1 LNTIGPHNYI
11 TTFMPLDTI
20 EKAQFKDYLSKQPSY
35 NELLDKNGNIH
46 NHWKEFFEAYKDLGN
61 KEFTNRNQYLQKLL
75 RENGVTYN
83 VYGDPSGQ
91 SRIWHLDPI
100 PFLISQNEWQRV
112 ESGLKQRAHL
122 LDLIFKDIYGE
133 NKLIKNGLLPAELIY
148 NHAGYLRECAGI
160 PFKNKHGLILYSADV
175 ARSPDGNI
183 WVLNDRTQAPSGSG
197 YSQEN
202 RTAMSQIFPEFFN
215 KVKIKRLS
223 SYFTTLR
230 NTLNSI
236 APPSTKHPRVVLLTP
251 GPRNETYFEHSYLSS
266 HLGISLVQGQDLM
279 VKDNFVWI
287 RTIEGLEK
295 VDVIIRRVDDIYC
308 DPLELKEDSQL
319 GIPGLLQVIRAGNVS
334 LANPL
339 GCSILENPGLLPFLQ
354 NISHYFTGEDLILP
368 TLASWWC
375 GQPRELKY
383 VLDNLSSLVIRRIYR
398 DTATSSSI
406 DASSLSSAGLKEL
419 KEQIKMK
426 PYLYIGQEKILFSS
440 VPSYVNGTIEPRNVM
455 FRSFLVSNNG
465 TYEAMPGGLTRISSD
480 VRSFIISN
488 QAGGLSKDTWIISDP
503 DKPEEPV
510 KEILTENRH
519 QHIDALPSRTAENLF
534 WVGRYADRILANARY
549 IRAVIQYI
557 NSKGGISTDQDKYT
571 EAILLKGL
579 THYTCTY
586 PGFTSEQTL
595 LAPWNELF
603 DLFLNEERIG
613 GLKYNVSMI
622 LRSADA
628 VRDYWSADTW
638 RILKSLEESWENQ
651 ETLMN
656 RHKLISSMDN
666 IITSM
671 IAFIGLNRESIS
683 REYGWL
689 LLDSGRKIEQCLL
702 LITMLRSLLV
712 QDHGAS
718 SQYDL
723 METFLSSNESLV
735 NYRYTYKT
743 HIQLPVVLDLMLF
756 NPHNPHSLI
765 YLLENLKVHLN
776 ELPQRDS
783 AHDVHVH
790 KKLVIEAI
798 TLLKNADPKE
808 LTKSDTVTKEY
819 NCLDQLLSRLYSIIA
834 AIPFEISSTYFKHAQ
849 SQKQLFASDIA

>member
-1 LNTIGPHNYI
+1 MSLRNTEEAIFKNYI
-11 TTFMPLDTI
+11 
-20 EKAQFKDYLSKQPSY
+20 SKQPSY
-35 NELLDKNGNIH
+35 NELLDEDGNLLT
-46 NHWKEFFEAYKDLGN
+46 HWKEFFETYKTLGHE
-61 KEFTNRNQYLQKLL
+61 EFVNRNQHLQKLL
-75 RENGVTYN
+75 QENGVTYN
-83 VYGDPSGQ
+83 VYGDPTGQ
-91 SRIWHLDPI
+91 SRTWNLDPF
-100 PFLISQNEWQRV
+100 PFLMNNEEWKKI

-148 NHAGYLRECAGI
+148 NHAGFLRECTGI

-202 RTAMSQIFPEFFN
+202 RAAMVRIFPEFFKEV
-215 KVKIKRLS
+215 KVKRLS

-236 APPSTKHPRVVLLTP
+236 APSSNTQPRIVLLTP

-266 HLGISLVQGQDLM
+266 HLGISLVQGDDLM
-279 VKDNFVWI
+279 VKDNYVWI
-287 RTIEGLEK
+287 KTIAGLEK

-319 GIPGLLQVIRAGNVS
+319 GVPGLLQVIRAGNVS

-354 NISHYFTGEDLILP
+354 NISNYFTGEELILP

-383 VLDNLSSLVIRRIYR
+383 VLDNLGSLVIRRIYR
-398 DTATSSSI
+398 DTAASSSI

-419 KEQIKMK
+419 RDQIMMK

-440 VPSYVNGTIEPRNVM
+440 VPSYVNGNIEPRNVM

-465 TYEAMPGGLTRISSD
+465 TYEAMAGGLTRISSD
-480 VRSFIISN
+480 AKSFIISN
-488 QAGGLSKDTWIISDP
+488 QAGGFSKDTWIISSEKYRSEAPPKDLQQA
-503 DKPEEPV
+503 E
-510 KEILTENRH
+510 RH
-519 QHIDALPSRTAENLF
+519 QHNDALPSRTAENLF

-549 IRAVIQYI
+549 MRTVIQYI
-557 NSKGGISTDQDKYT
+557 NSKEGFSTDQDSHT
-571 EAILLKGL
+571 EKVLLKAL
-579 THYTCTY
+579 THYTYSY
-586 PGFTSEQTL
+586 PGFTDENNKEILQN
-595 LAPWNELF
+595 PWGEIY
-603 DLFLNEERIG
+603 DLFMNGERTG
-613 GLKYNVSMI
+613 GLRYNINMI

-638 RILKSLEESWENQ
+638 RILKSLEEHRENQ
-651 ETLMN
+651 QTLKN
-656 RHKLISSMDN
+656 RHKLINSLDN
-666 IITSM
+666 LITSM
-671 IAFIGLNRESIS
+671 VAFIGLNRESIS
-683 REYGWL
+683 REHGWL
-689 LLDSGRKIEQCLL
+689 LLDSGRKIEQSLL
-702 LITMLRSLLV
+702 LITMLQSLMT

-718 SQYDL
+718 SQYDM

-743 HIQLPVVLDLMLF
+743 HIQMPLVLDLMLF
-756 NPHNPHSLI
+756 DNQNPHSLI
-765 YLLENLKVHLN
+765 HLLEKLKVHFEALPKGPTIY
-776 ELPQRDS
+776 EL
-783 AHDVHVH
+783 HLHE
-790 KKLVIEAI
+790 KLVIEAI
-798 TLLKNADPKE
+798 TILKIADKKK
-808 LTKSDTVTKEY
+808 LTKSDSETKEY
-819 NCLDQLLSRLYSIIA
+819 KHLDELLSKLFSILLSV
-834 AIPFEISSTYFKHAQ
+834 PFEISRTFFKHAQ
-849 SQKQLFASDIA
+849 SQKQLYSSDIV